1 MFRKINSFKRKHK
14 MLFAII
20 IGFSVVS
27 FWRGA
32 WGILDVFVFPENYAL
47 SSVVSLVFGITL
59 LAVTNYIIDELM

>member
-1 MFRKINSFKRKHK
+1 MFKKINSFKRKHK

-32 WGILDVFVFPENYAL
+32 WGILDVFVFPKNYAL
-47 SSVVSLVFGITL
+47 SSVISLVFGITL